1 MPPPG
6 RAEGGPIERK
16 VQMKRRAVLMA
27 AAAGCFAL
35 TLQAGSSPRC
45 ETASEPKRVLVVSHT
60 AGFRHSAIPLGEKIL
75 LKLAQEDRGFSVTFC
90 RTAEDVKRLMS
101 PGALRRFDA
110 VVFNNTTGNLGIPDL
125 QAFLNWIRQG
135 NGFVG
140 IHAATDTY
148 HPEQTGGDR
157 GYIDMVGGQFKTH
170 GAQAAVDIIVEDR
183 DHPSTRHLGPVWT
196 VKDEIYEFREN
207 NRDRLHVLMALDRH
221 PDDGHPEAGQPGDY
235 LIAWCRNYGRGR
247 VFYTAL
253 GHRDDVWESPE
264 FQKHLLGGIRWALGL
279 EGGPARK

>member
-1 MPPPG
+1 MS
-6 RAEGGPIERK
+6 
-16 VQMKRRAVLMA
+16 RRVLMMA
-27 AAAGCFAL
+27 AISAAVSLAVGAISAL
-35 TLQAGSSPRC
+35 RC
-45 ETASEPKRVLVVSHT
+45 EAEAAPKRVLVVSYT

-75 LKLAQEDRGFSVTFC
+75 LKLSQEDRDFNVTFC

-101 PGALRRFDA
+101 PQALQRFDA

-135 NGFVG
+135 KGFVG

-148 HPEQTGGDR
+148 HPEQIGGDR
-157 GYIDMVGGQFKTH
+157 SYIDMVGGQFKTH
-170 GAQAAVDIIVEDR
+170 GAQATVDIIVEDR
-183 DHPSTRHLGPVWT
+183 DHPSTRHLGPVWR

-235 LIAWCRNYGRGR
+235 LIAWCRNYGKGR

-253 GHRDDVWESPE
+253 GHRDDVWESVE